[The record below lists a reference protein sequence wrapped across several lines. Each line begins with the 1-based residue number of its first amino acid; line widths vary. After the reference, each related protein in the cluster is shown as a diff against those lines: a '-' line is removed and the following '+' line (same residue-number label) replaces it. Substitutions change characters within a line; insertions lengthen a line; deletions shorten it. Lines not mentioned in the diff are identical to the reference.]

1 MKNNKGFSLVEL
13 MVVIII
19 VGILSFVSFNMY
31 KRYKKNAIMT
41 EGKALLSAI
50 IDAEEIHYS
59 QSEDNSYF
67 TTEGFVQS
75 VSATVTGSSGI
86 NAATNIYF
94 RSFDISEEDENTISI
109 ETIYEDSRGGSIL
122 LSVRISPNSE
132 PVYSEEIS

>member
-1 MKNNKGFSLVEL
+1 MKNKKGFSLVEL

-31 KRYKKNAIMT
+31 KKYKRNAIMA

-50 IDAEEIHYS
+50 IDAEDICYS
-59 QSEDNSYF
+59 QSDDNEYF
-67 TTEGFVQS
+67 VTNGYTTS

-86 NAATNIYF
+86 DASANKYF
-94 RSFDISEEDENTISI
+94 RKFDISGD
-109 ETIYEDSRGGSIL
+109 EDSSITIQVL
-122 LSVRISPNSE
+122 YEKGEEHIILSVQLSPNSS

>member
-31 KRYKKNAIMT
+31 KRYKRNAIIT
-41 EGKALLSAI
+41 EGKALLSAL

-67 TTEGFVQS
+67 TTGGFVQS

-86 NAATNIYF
+86 NAATNQYF
-94 RSFDISEEDENTISI
+94 REFDISEEGGNTISI
-109 ETIYEDSRGGSIL
+109 ETIYDNSKGLHIS
-122 LSVRISPNSE
+122 LSVIMSPDSK